1 MGAYS
6 NLQPERVFYYFEE
19 LTKIP
24 HGSYNVDQIS
34 DYIAEFGRSHNLETY
49 QDEYKNVI
57 IIKEASDG
65 YENEPPVILQGHM
78 DMVAVHRPELDI
90 DMAKEGLKAAVNL
103 EEDYV
108 YAEGTSL
115 GGDDGI
121 AVAYALAILE
131 DDSLSHPRLEVVIT
145 TNEEVGMDG
154 ARGINLSVLKGNRL
168 LNLDSEEE
176 GYFLTSC
183 AGGLR
188 ANYYLTIAPE
198 TVSGTLYEI
207 EIGGLLGG
215 HSGEEIIKGRAN
227 SNKLAARLLYEIKN
241 TDASEDSLVYITHI
255 NGGLA
260 DNAIPRETHIGL
272 VVFNASNVATAISS
286 FSNNVAAE
294 YRTKDPNFYCKIL
307 SKEVVTDIQAYEASN
322 AIRFLNSVPD
332 GVQAMSSDVPGL
344 VETSLNLGIV
354 EFPVCNKP
362 ADINDHIEKYD
373 SSASVKLH
381 AAFCVRSSI
390 ESAKYA
396 LVDRINSIAELVAG
410 DNNPSNKVDNGGDN
424 IVSYNIVGDYPGW
437 QYRTDSP
444 LRDKMIGLYEKMYG
458 KKPIVQAIHAGLECG
473 ILGSKIYDLD
483 CVSIG
488 PDMQNIHTTEERLYI
503 SSTRRVYEYIVALLA
518 TKD

>member
-1 MGAYS
+1 MSVYS
-6 NLQPERVFYYFEE
+6 NLNPERVFYYFEE

-24 HGSYNVDQIS
+24 HGSYNIDKIS
-34 DYIAEFGRSHNLETY
+34 DYIAAWGQSHNLETI

-57 IIKEASDG
+57 IIKEASVG
-65 YENEPPVILQGHM
+65 YENEPPVIIQGHM
-78 DMVAVHRPELDI
+78 DMVAVHKPELNI
-90 DMAKEGLKAAVNL
+90 DMATEGLHAAVNL
-103 EEDYV
+103 DEDYI

-131 DDSLSHPRLEVVIT
+131 DDTLSHPRLEVVIT

-154 ARGINLSVLKGNRL
+154 ARGINLSMLKGNRL

-188 ANYYLTIAPE
+188 ANYYMNLVPE

-227 SNKLAARLLYEIKN
+227 SNKLAARLLYEIKE
-241 TDASEDSLVYITHI
+241 TEGSEAPSVYITHL
-255 NGGLA
+255 NGGVA
-260 DNAIPRETHIGL
+260 DNAIPRETHLGL
-272 VVFNASNVATAISS
+272 IVFNASDIATAITNFTKNVSS
-286 FSNNVAAE
+286 E
-294 YRTKDPNFYCKIL
+294 YQSKDPGFYCKIL
-307 SKEVVTDIQAYEASN
+307 SKEGVADITAYEATN
-322 AIRFLNSVPD
+322 AIRFLNAVPD
-332 GVQAMSSDVPGL
+332 GVQAMSSDVAGL
-344 VETSLNLGIV
+344 VETSLNLGII
-354 EFPVCNKP
+354 EFPMKDTP
-362 ADINDHIEKYD
+362 
-373 SSASVKLH
+373 SLH

-396 LVDRINSIAELVAG
+396 LVDTINSIAELVGA
-410 DNNPSNKVDNGGDN
+410 SHN
-424 IVSYNIVGDYPGW
+424 IYGDYPGW
-437 QYRTDSP
+437 QYRTNSP
-444 LRDKMIGLYEKMYG
+444 LRDKMISLYEQMYG

-473 ILGSKIYDLD
+473 ILGSKIKDLD

-503 SSTRRVYEYIVALLA
+503 SSTRRVYEYIIALLA
-518 TKD
+518 MKD

>member
-1 MGAYS
+1 MGVYS
-6 NLQPERVFYYFEE
+6 NLQPEKVFYYFEE

-24 HGSYNVDQIS
+24 HGSYNVDRIS
-34 DYIAEFGRSHNLETY
+34 DYIADFGRSHNLETI

-57 IIKEASDG
+57 IIKEASAG
-65 YENEPPVILQGHM
+65 YENEPPIILQGHM
-78 DMVAVHRPELDI
+78 DMVAVHKPDFNI
-90 DMAKEGLKAAVNL
+90 DMTTEGLKAAINL
-103 EEDYV
+103 EEDYI

-131 DDSLSHPRLEVVIT
+131 DDTLSHPRLEVVIT

-154 ARGINLSVLKGNRL
+154 ARGIDLSMLKGNRL

-176 GYFLTSC
+176 GYFLTGC

-188 ANYYLTIAPE
+188 ANYFLTLLSENI
-198 TVSGTLYEI
+198 VSGTLYEI

-227 SNKLAARLLYEIKN
+227 SNKLAARLLYEIKIKL
-241 TDASEDSLVYITHI
+241 DSNLAADNNPLYITHL

-272 VVFNASNVATAISS
+272 VVFNTSEKYEVLTDEVISRFAKAVAI
-286 FSNNVAAE
+286 E
-294 YRTKDPNFYCKIL
+294 YQTKDPGIYCRII
-307 SKEVVTDIQAYEASN
+307 SKEKVSDISAYEATD
-322 AIRFLNSVPD
+322 AVRFLNAAPD

-354 EFPVCNKP
+354 EFPICNKP
-362 ADINDHIEKYD
+362 ADLDAYEAKYGTRG
-373 SSASVKLH
+373 SARLH

-390 ESAKYA
+390 ESSKYA
-396 LVDRINSIAELVAG
+396 LVDSIMSIADLVDA
-410 DNNPSNKVDNGGDN
+410 
-424 IVSYNIVGDYPGW
+424 SYNIVGDYPGW

-444 LRDKMIGLYEKMYG
+444 LREKMIALYEKMYG

-473 ILGSKIYDLD
+473 ILGNKINDLD